1 MTTPT
6 REEVDAKLEAI
17 EAGMDARARSME
29 GKLDAN
35 LAEMRGHQRVM
46 TLLAERAVAASEAAA
61 KAADRASAS
70 ADRASA
76 AAERASGVKQTL
88 VITSLATF
96 LSVVAIA
103 VAGYF
108 GIRHSNDALLQ
119 SALQSFEAGRSS
131 VEKPAG
137 VSPRGQPQTSSPQN

>member
-6 REEVDAKLEAI
+6 REEIDAKLEAI
-17 EAGMDARARSME
+17 EAGIDARARSME
-29 GKLDAN
+29 GKLDTN
-35 LAEMRGHQRVM
+35 LAEMRGHQRIM

-61 KAADRASAS
+61 AAAERASA
-70 ADRASA
+70 AAERAST

-88 VITSLATF
+88 VITSLATL

-131 VEKPAG
+131 VAQPPAVTPG
-137 VSPRGQPQTSSPQN
+137 AVPRRSQD

>member
-6 REEVDAKLEAI
+6 RGEIDAKLEAI
-17 EAGMDARARSME
+17 EAGIDARARSME
-29 GKLDAN
+29 GKLDTN
-35 LAEMRGHQRVM
+35 LAEMRGHQRIM
-46 TLLAERAVAASEAAA
+46 TLLAERALAASEAAA
-61 KAADRASAS
+61 AAAE
-70 ADRASA
+70 RASA

-131 VEKPAG
+131 VEQPSG
-137 VSPRGQPQTSSPQN
+137 VTPRSQPQTSQD

>member
-1 MTTPT
+1 MRTPT
-6 REEVDAKLEAI
+6 REEIDAKLQAI

-29 GKLDAN
+29 GKLDTH
-35 LAEMRGHQRVM
+35 LAEMRGHQRIM
-46 TLLAERAVAASEAAA
+46 TLLAERAVAASEA
-61 KAADRASAS
+61 
-70 ADRASA
+70 ASA

-108 GIRHSNDALLQ
+108 GVRHSNDALLQ

-131 VEKPAG
+131 TGKPAG
-137 VSPRGQPQTSSPQN
+137 VPPRIEPQTSSAPN